1 MLEKIQRGRGQRIC
15 VIANWPTQD
24 WNAKIFSHD
33 DQETNLHQSQQR
45 PTGVTKPSTK
55 KPSNLRKEPHLLLIW
70 ENLEKYDLSVDAKP
84 IKMALLATFRFHLPT
99 LLTP

>member
-15 VIANWPTQD
+15 VIANWPTQN

-45 PTGVTKPSTK
+45 PMGVTKPSTRN
-55 KPSNLRKEPHLLLIW
+55 PSNLRKEPLLPLIW
-70 ENLEKYDLSVDAKP
+70 ENLKKYDLSVDAKA
-84 IKMALLATFRFHLPT
+84 IKMASLAKFRFHLPT
-99 LLTP
+99 LPTP